1 MVACSHK
8 IDSACSI
15 LRYPPGC
22 YPMSKSQILRLLP
35 HYVRLVAVSPVGLMK
50 LFRAQTTLNGFRPKE
65 PHCHGYFLDGRQA
78 TGCGFFRLFNFVFR
92 PLVRQVF
99 LCFLLRSS

>member
-1 MVACSHK
+1 MAAASARRADKGLGRRAAPLVSAAPLARPCSAPA
-8 IDSACSI
+8 S
-15 LRYPPGC
+15 R
-22 YPMSKSQILRLLP
+22 
-35 HYVRLVAVSPVGLMK
+35 PVEGS
-50 LFRAQTTLNGFRPKE
+50 G
-65 PHCHGYFLDGRQA
+65 QA